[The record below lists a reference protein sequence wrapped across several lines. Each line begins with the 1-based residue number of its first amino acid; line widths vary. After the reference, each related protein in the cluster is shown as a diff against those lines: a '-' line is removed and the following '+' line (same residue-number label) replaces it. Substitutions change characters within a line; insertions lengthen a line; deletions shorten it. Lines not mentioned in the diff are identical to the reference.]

1 MSKSSQLTGLSSTSQ
16 VLKRLDLK
24 PKQLRVWEDQGLVK
38 PTLIHGDGETNK
50 YKYYNEATIRRINI
64 IKIYRELGF
73 PLKDIRTILSDPSKS
88 EYDIFSEQGAL
99 LEEKKKYYERMILMC
114 NYISRYGLEAINGMH
129 NPAAA
134 IENHYMGIVNAI
146 QSRIAKFSSKEYE
159 EIGEEIGRILI
170 ISEINHRT
178 HKPLQSEQTQSCVES
193 LLHVFKRF
201 FSFTPNALMGIGMFE
216 ELRNNPII
224 HNQLLEVTT
233 EETLS
238 YLHDALFTYYL
249 VKFEDE
255 VTGPLAEKI
264 NPIFEAYAPGEFDA
278 YDFYT
283 KVSDEFFSFCV
294 KAHEILGI
302 DLPVGLKS
310 YAWPIF
316 FTDMPDDSIC
326 NVKDFNINEKCENFY
341 QLLFFFGC
349 KYLDENRGSLEP
361 EFLKHDKF
369 LYKDLIDA

>member
-1 MSKSSQLTGLSSTSQ
+1 
-16 VLKRLDLK
+16 
-24 PKQLRVWEDQGLVK
+24 
-38 PTLIHGDGETNK
+38 
-50 YKYYNEATIRRINI
+50 
-64 IKIYRELGF
+64 
-73 PLKDIRTILSDPSKS
+73 
-88 EYDIFSEQGAL
+88 
-99 LEEKKKYYERMILMC
+99 
-114 NYISRYGLEAINGMH
+114 
-129 NPAAA
+129 
-134 IENHYMGIVNAI
+134 
-146 QSRIAKFSSKEYE
+146 
-159 EIGEEIGRILI
+159 
-170 ISEINHRT
+170 
-178 HKPLQSEQTQSCVES
+178 
-193 LLHVFKRF
+193 
-201 FSFTPNALMGIGMFE
+201 MFE
-216 ELRNNPII
+216 ELRKNPII
-224 HNQLLEVTT
+224 HSQLLEITT
-233 EETLS
+233 EDTLS
-238 YLHDALFTYYL
+238 YLHDALFTYYF

-264 NPIFEAYAPGEFDA
+264 YPIFEAYAPGEFDA

-349 KYLDENRGSLEP
+349 KYLDENRGLLEP
-361 EFLKHDKF
+361 EFLKHDIF